1 MILCSVLKTT
11 KCIEINCSNLE
22 KRYIWKEMYYVCHS
36 KGLLIETANVSI
48 SDVKAAHMPGK
59 TNKDVTSVQISNQR
73 TKFLPIAL
81 KMHFPNIKDL
91 QIVSSSLSHI
101 QSSDFSDLLN
111 LEVLNLIR
119 NPIKSIPEDCFNNMK
134 SMEILSISSC
144 EIKELS
150 KNTFRDLVNL
160 KKLWLRENQL
170 ERLDGNLFATNA
182 KLEELI
188 LYQNKLHLVGSQLLT
203 PLKALKVADFRYN
216 PCTNKRTPDD
226 VTMQELTQ
234 HIQLNC
240 RPTFDESA
248 SIEDTIKQQ
257 MQTIADMTNQLQD
270 ANLKIKELLSQ
281 IEKQK

>member
-1 MILCSVLKTT
+1 MIFCGVLKITQ
-11 KCIEINCSNLE
+11 CIEINCSNLE

-36 KGLLIETANVSI
+36 KGLVIETANVSI

-59 TNKDVTSVQISNQR
+59 TNKDVTSVQISNQI
-73 TKFLPIAL
+73 TKFLPIGL
-81 KMHFPNIKDL
+81 KIHFPNIKDL
-91 QIVSSSLSHI
+91 QIGSSLLSHI

-119 NPIKSIPEDCFNNMK
+119 NPIKSIPEDCFNGMK
-134 SMEILSISSC
+134 SLEILSISSC
-144 EIKELS
+144 EIKELH

-170 ERLDGNLFATNA
+170 ERLDGSLFATNT

-188 LYQNKLHLVGSQLLT
+188 LYQNKLHLVGNQLLI

-216 PCTNKRTPDD
+216 PCSNKRTPDD
-226 VTMQELTQ
+226 VTMLELTH

-257 MQTIADMTNQLQD
+257 TQKIAQITNELKE
-270 ANLKIKELLSQ
+270 ANLKIKELLTQ